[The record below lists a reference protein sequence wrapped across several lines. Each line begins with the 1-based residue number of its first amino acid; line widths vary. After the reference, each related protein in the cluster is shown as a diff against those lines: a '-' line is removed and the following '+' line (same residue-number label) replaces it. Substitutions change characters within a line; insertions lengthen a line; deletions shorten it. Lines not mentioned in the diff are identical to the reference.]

1 MSTDA
6 PRRHTLTDAYNDA
19 QELLRNQHEERMAAI
34 NKPSRGIGPTYSLK
48 RSTSSG
54 SLGVV
59 AIDVDVPVCE
69 LFPTAE
75 AAVEHLVTTFD
86 TLTARYPMPDGY
98 VRAK

>member
-1 MSTDA
+1 MSESET
-6 PRRHTLTDAYNDA
+6 PRRMNAATVLAM
-19 QELLRNQHEERMAAI
+19 QHEERMAAL
-34 NKPSRGIGPTYSLK
+34 NKPPRSIAPTYSLK

-69 LFPTAE
+69 LYPTGE
-75 AAVEHLVTTFD
+75 AALEHLIGTFD
-86 TLTARYPMPDGY
+86 TLCARYPMPDGY

>member
-1 MSTDA
+1 MSTEET
-6 PRRHTLTDAYNDA
+6 PRRMNAATVLAM
-19 QELLRNQHEERMAAI
+19 QHEERMAAL
-34 NKPSRGIGPTYSLK
+34 NKPSRGVAPSYSLK

-75 AAVEHLVTTFD
+75 AALEHLITAFD
-86 TLTARYPMPDGY
+86 TLTARYPMPQ
-98 VRAK
+98 KS